1 MGSKFLFGFMKNG
14 KGQQSPARKDGRVA
28 GLGSWKELVSV
39 PAPAVRPI
47 TSVPIAREKYNR
59 KYLFRRV

>member
-47 TSVPIAREKYNR
+47 TSVPIA
-59 KYLFRRV
+59 